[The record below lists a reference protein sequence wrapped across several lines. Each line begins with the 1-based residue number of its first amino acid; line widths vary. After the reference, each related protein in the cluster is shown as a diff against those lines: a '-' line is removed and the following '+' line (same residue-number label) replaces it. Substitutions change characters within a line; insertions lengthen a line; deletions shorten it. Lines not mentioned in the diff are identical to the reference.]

1 MNDLVGEPLP
11 PHLALFTLLSQLCQH
26 NFFLQRH
33 CEAHRFGKKQSGTH
47 TMMLLLEAAR
57 LPDRIYSTPT
67 IAVAEI
73 QKAMCCE
80 ASAGKSRG
88 VGIFEVDVDST
99 DTDS

>member
-1 MNDLVGEPLP
+1 
-11 PHLALFTLLSQLCQH
+11 
-26 NFFLQRH
+26 
-33 CEAHRFGKKQSGTH
+33 
-47 TMMLLLEAAR
+47 MMLLLEAAR